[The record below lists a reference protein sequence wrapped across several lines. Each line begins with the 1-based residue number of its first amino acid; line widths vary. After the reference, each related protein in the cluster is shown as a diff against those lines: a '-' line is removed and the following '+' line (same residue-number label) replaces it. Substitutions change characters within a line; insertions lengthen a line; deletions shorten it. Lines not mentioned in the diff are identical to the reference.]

1 MKKIVLAICCL
12 FLAATASTPQESP
25 DFSGNFAL
33 KSMKGDRVA
42 KTLPKSLLKVVQ
54 NGTLLEI
61 VETFDSG
68 KTMTSRYA
76 LDGNESK
83 NTTEGGVP
91 TVDKAE
97 VKGKTLVIRSSYRLT
112 NGVPVHETQKWELSA
127 DARTLK
133 IRRQTQFEGMSM
145 LDETTN
151 ETYQR
156 R

>member
-1 MKKIVLAICCL
+1 
-12 FLAATASTPQESP
+12 
-25 DFSGNFAL
+25 
-33 KSMKGDRVA
+33 MKGDRVA

-54 NGTLLEI
+54 NGSLLEI

-97 VKGKTLVIRSSYRLT
+97 VKGKTLVIRSSYRLP